1 MDIATVLGIVS
12 AFGLIIA
19 AMVSGTGLATF
30 VNIPSLMIVIGGT
43 VGVVLVNFPLKE
55 VLGLFGTVKNAF
67 FSNKVDY
74 QNLIRRMVEFSSTA
88 RKQGILALERQ
99 AEQIEDEFLKR
110 GLQMAVDGLEPGII
124 RSLMDKDIENVDVR
138 HRRGADILQSF
149 GTFAPA
155 LGLIGTLIGL
165 VQMLKSMDDPS
176 NIGPAMAVALITTF
190 YGALLANLVFLPL
203 AGKLRNRSQEE
214 LIAKEMI
221 MEAVLSIATGE
232 NPRVVEAKL
241 QAFLP
246 PKLRKTEA
254 ERGEVDAEREGRAGK
269 Q

>member
-12 AFGLIIA
+12 AFGLVLA
-19 AMVSGTGLATF
+19 AMASGTGLATF
-30 VNIPSLMIVIGGT
+30 INIPSLMIVVGGT
-43 VGVVLVNFPLKE
+43 IGVVLVNFPLKD

-67 FSNKVDY
+67 FSKKIDY
-74 QNLIRRMVEFSSTA
+74 QALIAKMVEFSSTA

-99 AEQIEDEFLKR
+99 TEQIEDEFLRR
-110 GLQMAVDGLEPGII
+110 GLQMAVDGLEPDVI
-124 RSLMDKDIENVDVR
+124 RSLIDKDMENMDVR

-190 YGALLANLVFLPL
+190 YGALLANLLFLPL

-221 MEAVLSIATGE
+221 LEGILSIAMGD
-232 NPRVVEAKL
+232 NPRVIEAKL

-246 PKLRKTEA
+246 PKQRKSSF
-254 ERGEVDAEREGRAGK
+254 DS
-269 Q
+269 